1 MKAGGDIFWS
11 LFNEFNFWA
20 VIVLVIVLVWM
31 FHHSL
36 RYRSSDGI
44 SLENDSDEFIPGVFP
59 KENDNMKMELTWTI
73 VPFILLVY
81 LTYIAW
87 GPIDEMWTAD
97 PDAHEVRVT
106 GNQWYWDFDCDPYR
120 NTADAPTSSTP
131 MENRSSSMFYDAN
144 GVLICEISNID
155 VEGQT
160 KPLLRV
166 AAEVSYLFNLTSN
179 DVTHAPFFLDWGI
192 KEDTQPGMYT
202 RLYYTPS
209 VDETGASLLM
219 CTEYCGKDH
228 GYMTAVVEVCVD
240 LTDEETCKADSF
252 EF

>member
-1 MKAGGDIFWS
+1 MAIAKLAGGDIFWA

-36 RYRSSDGI
+36 KYRSPDGK
-44 SLENDSDEFIPGVFP
+44 SLAYDSDEFVPGVFP
-59 KENDNMKMELTWTI
+59 KENDNMTMELTWTI
-73 VPFILLVY
+73 VPFILIVY

-87 GPIDEMWTAD
+87 GPIDEMWSAD
-97 PDAHEVRVT
+97 EDAHEIMVV
-106 GNQWYWDFDCDPYR
+106 GNQWYWDFDCDPNR
-120 NTADAPTSSTP
+120 GTADAPESSLDNA
-131 MENRSSSMFYDAN
+131 NRSADVFYNAD
-144 GVLICEISNID
+144 GELVCEITNID

-166 AAEVSYLFNLTSN
+166 KAEQPYMFNLTSN

-202 RLYYTPS
+202 RLYHTPS
-209 VDETGASLLM
+209 MDEVGSSLLM

-228 GYMTAVVEVCVD
+228 GYMTAVVEV
-240 LTDEETCKADSF
+240 F
-252 EF
+252 E